1 MITND
6 DDDDDDKLPA
16 RHHAIIKW
24 LFSDFYHWWSL
35 EKKLIINFEKFWQ
48 IWVDLIIQPLPR

>member
-6 DDDDDDKLPA
+6 DDDGDEKLPA

-24 LFSDFYHWWSL
+24 LVSDFYRWWSL